1 MIHALACSLVLL
13 SATQAT
19 DSATAGEV
27 FVNLVPQAAEET
39 AWPASVGTRLGAE
52 ELKTLAEGKPITPY
66 AGLTVGVRLEDG
78 SLWVGS
84 DGGLMHLGKG
94 DARWRLFHSRRWLPD
109 DRVLDLAVTAEG
121 EVWVKTPK
129 GTCRLC
135 PRRLTLD
142 EKMDEINRALRKH
155 HLREGFV
162 CEIDLKTPGSVD
174 GGYDQPSSDNDG
186 LWTSLYVAAEAFRYG
201 ATGDPQARENAWQ
214 SLKTLMFLERVT
226 GIPGFAARSFLP
238 GEGPNPQAIHGGLWY
253 RSGDG
258 RWWWKG
264 DTSSDEIVG
273 HYFAYEVYYRVA
285 ATEEQKR
292 EIRPYVARITDH
304 IIDHGYY
311 YVGPPGTPTTWGVWA
326 PEKLNHDLERSWER
340 GLNSL
345 EILSHLKVAEYITGD
360 PRYAAAARELIDRH
374 AYAINTIRQKITFP
388 PEELNHSDD
397 ELAFLSYYPLL
408 WHEREPRLR
417 DIYLTS
423 IGLSFRVERPEQSP
437 LFDLDLRRRASG
449 GQDGGPRGGRRR
461 DWSTARTTTETH
473 VWRGSARCPATR
485 SPGRSTTAVAATW
498 GRSFGTVSGTPRHRW
513 CRRSASGCCCD
524 GTPIRISS
532 PRATGAELAATGRSF
547 CCPTGWEG
555 ITELVSSR

>member
-13 SATQAT
+13 AAGQAA
-19 DSATAGEV
+19 DSTPAGEA
-27 FVNLVPQAAEET
+27 FFSFVPQAAEAA
-39 AWPASVGTRLGAE
+39 AWPASVGTRLGDE
-52 ELKTLAEGKPITPY
+52 ELKTLPDGKPVTPY
-66 AGLTVGVRLEDG
+66 AELNVGLRLEDG

-84 DGGLMHLGKG
+84 NGGLMLLGKG
-94 DARWRLFHSRRWLPD
+94 DSRWRLFHSRRWLPD

-129 GTCRLC
+129 GTGRLC
-135 PRRLTLD
+135 PRRFTLD
-142 EKMDEINRALRKH
+142 EKMDEINRALRKY

-162 CEIDLKTPGSVD
+162 CEIDLKTPGSVE
-174 GGYDQPSSDNDG
+174 GGYTQPSSDNDG

-201 ATGDPQARENAWQ
+201 ATGDPKARENAWN

-238 GEGPNPQAIHGGLWY
+238 GEGPNPQAVHGGLWY

-285 ATEEQKR
+285 ATEEQRR

-304 IIDHGYY
+304 IIDHGFY
-311 YVGPPGTPTTWGVWA
+311 YVGPPGKPTTWGVWA
-326 PEKLNHDLERSWER
+326 PEKLNHDLQRSWER

-345 EILSHLKVAEYITGD
+345 EILSHLNVAEYITGD

-408 WHEREPRLR
+408 WHERESGLR
-417 DIYLTS
+417 DIYMTS
-423 IGLSFRVERPEQSP
+423 LELSFRVERPEQSP
-437 LFDLDLRRRASG
+437 LFDLVYAAARQAGKTAVEGRPAAGLVEPADYDRDACLAWFREVPGDTIDWTIDNS
-449 GQDGGPRGGRRR
+449 RRR
-461 DWSTARTTTETH
+461 DVGPIDPNRFWHARALVVPPIGE
-473 VWRGSARCPATR
+473 RLLL
-485 SPGRSTTAVAATW
+485 
-498 GRSFGTVSGTPRHRW
+498 RW
-513 CRRSASGCCCD
+513 NAD
-524 GTPIRISS
+524 PYQ
-532 PRATGAELAATGRSF
+532 LAAGSGGRTRGDGAF
-547 CCPTGWEG
+547 ILLPYWLGKYHRLLE
-555 ITELVSSR
+555 SR

>member
-13 SATQAT
+13 AAAQAA
-19 DSATAGEV
+19 DSSPAGDV
-27 FVNLVPQAAEET
+27 FFNFVPQAAEAA
-39 AWPASVGTRLGAE
+39 AWPASVGTRLGDE
-52 ELKTLAEGKPITPY
+52 ELKTLADGKPDHALRRAHRRRAARGRLALGRLRRRSDAPGQGRR
-66 AGLTVGVRLEDG
+66 AVAAVSLAAVAARRSGARSGRDRRGRGLGQDAQGHWPLVPATADARREDG
-78 SLWVGS
+78 R
-84 DGGLMHLGKG
+84 D
-94 DARWRLFHSRRWLPD
+94 P
-109 DRVLDLAVTAEG
+109 
-121 EVWVKTPK
+121 P
-129 GTCRLC
+129 
-135 PRRLTLD
+135 
-142 EKMDEINRALRKH
+142 ALRKH

-162 CEIDLKTPGSVD
+162 CEIDLKTPGSVE
-174 GGYDQPSSDNDG
+174 GGYTQPSSDNDG

-201 ATGDPQARENAWQ
+201 ATGDPKARENAWN

-238 GEGPNPQAIHGGLWY
+238 GEGPNPQAIYGGLWY

-304 IIDHGYY
+304 IIDHGFY

-408 WHEREPRLR
+408 WHEREPGLR
-417 DIYLTS
+417 DIYMTS
-423 IGLSFRVERPEQSP
+423 IELSFRVERPEQSP
-437 LFDLDLRRRASG
+437 LFDLIYAAARQAG
-449 GQDGGPRGGRRR
+449 KTAAEGR
-461 DWSTARTTTETH
+461 
-473 VWRGSARCPATR
+473 PAA
-485 SPGRSTTAVAATW
+485 G
-498 GRSFGTVSGTPRHRW
+498 
-513 CRRSASGCCCD
+513 
-524 GTPIRISS
+524 
-532 PRATGAELAATGRSF
+532 TGRAR
-547 CCPTGWEG
+547 G
-555 ITELVSSR
+555 L